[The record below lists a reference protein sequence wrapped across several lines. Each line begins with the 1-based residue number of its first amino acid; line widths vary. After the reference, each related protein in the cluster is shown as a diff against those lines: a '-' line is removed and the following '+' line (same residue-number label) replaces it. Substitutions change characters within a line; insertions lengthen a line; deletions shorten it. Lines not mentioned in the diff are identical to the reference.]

1 MKKYDYI
8 IYTHSFTDA
17 QLWYGNDEFENT
29 YVIEGGDFKIFFM
42 HDDVK
47 GLDYLSQLTLKID
60 NSEHKD
66 KIFQQYKENE
76 IEICGTKI
84 DLI

>member
-1 MKKYDYI
+1 
-8 IYTHSFTDA
+8 
-17 QLWYGNDEFENT
+17 
-29 YVIEGGDFKIFFM
+29 M

>member
-1 MKKYDYI
+1 
-8 IYTHSFTDA
+8 
-17 QLWYGNDEFENT
+17 
-29 YVIEGGDFKIFFM
+29 M

-66 KIFQQYKENE
+66 KIFKKYKENE